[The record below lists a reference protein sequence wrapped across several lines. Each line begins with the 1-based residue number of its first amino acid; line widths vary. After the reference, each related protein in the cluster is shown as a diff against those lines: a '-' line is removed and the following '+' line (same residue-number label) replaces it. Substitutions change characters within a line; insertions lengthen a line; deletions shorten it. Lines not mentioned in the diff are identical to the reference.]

1 MCYLTGCPVLG
12 QKITQIGHAD
22 TAAEAVLRFTYGFS
36 SLFSFFK
43 KVLLIVQNQ
52 AQMFSPFM
60 KLLDLS
66 LVKKDQ

>member
-1 MCYLTGCPVLG
+1 MLSHRVPSSR
-12 QKITQIGHAD
+12 A
-22 TAAEAVLRFTYGFS
+22 AAEAVLRFTYGFS

-43 KVLLIVQNQ
+43 KVLLTVQNQ